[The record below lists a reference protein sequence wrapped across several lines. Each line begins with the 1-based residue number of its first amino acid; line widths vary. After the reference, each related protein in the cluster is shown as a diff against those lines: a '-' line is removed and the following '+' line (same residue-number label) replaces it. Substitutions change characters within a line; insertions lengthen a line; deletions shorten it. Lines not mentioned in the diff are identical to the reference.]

1 MTLNSSVVPVASWLD
16 FHVAVLYCATMSTS
30 TVIPRIH
37 VLSDHVANKI
47 AAGEVVDRPAS
58 VLKELMENA
67 LDAGATQI
75 DVRVGGGGKRL
86 IAVADNG
93 HGMDR
98 DNALLAVERHATSK
112 IRDVDDIERVA
123 TLGFRGEALAAISSV
138 SRFTLITRPADA
150 VSGTEVQIN
159 GGKMAD
165 VKDAGCPPGTQFEVR
180 NLFFNVPARRKFL
193 RADQTELTH
202 VRQTFLVYAL
212 SHPEIGMTLTVDDR
226 PVYNLAGDAALLD
239 RLAELFGR
247 DYVRNVREVR
257 KEDGDIRLRGYVGM
271 PHLQRS
277 DRSEQFV
284 FINGRPASAPLVG
297 YALNEAYHT
306 LIPKGRFPSVFLFID
321 MEPDLVDVNV
331 HPTKKEVRFRRP
343 DAVRDAL
350 IATLRAVLT
359 RPADGAS
366 AAVSS
371 PAPGTEASEEAAPGP
386 RLRIDDLPALP
397 MFNYPRI
404 APKAEGE
411 PPPPPV
417 FHADQVGASTE
428 GETTG
433 APWSWCR
440 VLGQVGGLYVVME
453 TEDGLVLM
461 DPHAAHERL
470 LFERLMKDAIE
481 RKVRS
486 QGLLAPESVELT
498 PHDAAR
504 VRKQLSL
511 LEAMGF
517 GISDFGGDAFMVD
530 ALPVCLGDVSAR
542 SVLAAVATSLE
553 QSGER
558 GGTEHWAEE
567 RIAKAACRAAV
578 KARDKLSLQE
588 IEKLVIDLAGADMP
602 YTCPHGRPTLI
613 FMGFKELDKKF
624 GRI

>member
-1 MTLNSSVVPVASWLD
+1 MVDVSA
-16 FHVAVLYCATMSTS
+16 
-30 TVIPRIH
+30 IPRIQ

-67 LDAGATQI
+67 LDAGATQMDI
-75 DVRVGGGGKRL
+75 HVAGGGKRM
-86 IAVADNG
+86 IAVSDNG

-112 IRDVDDIERVA
+112 IRDVDDIECVT

-150 VSGTEVQIN
+150 LSGSEIRIT

-165 VKDAGCPPGTQFEVR
+165 VKETGCPPGTRFEVR

-202 VRQTFLVYAL
+202 IRQTFMVYAL
-212 SHPEIGMTLTVDDR
+212 SHPDVGMTLTVDER
-226 PVYNLAGDAALLD
+226 SVYSPAAGASLIE
-239 RLAELFGR
+239 RLGDLFGR
-247 DYVRNVREVR
+247 DYIRNLRPVEKTDGEVR
-257 KEDGDIRLRGYVGM
+257 LHGYVGM
-271 PHLQRS
+271 PHVQRG

-306 LIPKGRFPSVFLFID
+306 LVPKGRFSSVFLFLE

-331 HPTKKEVRFRRP
+331 HPTKKEVRFRHP
-343 DAVRDAL
+343 DAVRDA
-350 IATLRAVLT
+350 IITTVRRVLT
-359 RPADGAS
+359 Q
-366 AAVSS
+366 
-371 PAPGTEASEEAAPGP
+371 PGTDAADSVSGGVSHQGSAPEPATP
-386 RLRIDDLPALP
+386 RLRIDDLPSLP

-404 APKAEGE
+404 PPKGE
-411 PPPPPV
+411 EEPDSV
-417 FHADQVGASTE
+417 IFHADTFAE
-428 GETTG
+428 KDRDPATG
-433 APWSWCR
+433 SPWSWCR

-470 LFERLMKDAIE
+470 LFERFMNDAVQ
-481 RKVRS
+481 RKVKS
-486 QGLLAPESVELT
+486 QGLLAPETVELT
-498 PHDAAR
+498 PHDAAL

-511 LEAMGF
+511 LADMGF
-517 GISDFGGDAFMVD
+517 GVSDFGGDSFMVD

-553 QSGER
+553 QSGKR
-558 GGTEHWAEE
+558 GGTEHWAEQ
-567 RIAKAACRAAV
+567 RVARAACRAAV
-578 KARDKLSLQE
+578 KARDKLTVQE
-588 IEKLVIDLAGADMP
+588 IEQLVIDLAGAEMP

-613 FMGFKELDKKF
+613 LLDFNELDKKF
-624 GRI
+624 GRV